1 MDMTPQ
7 QILPIVIPIAILA
20 IFLMRNRRP
29 RPLNLHLMWIVPLLV
44 IVGIGMGLYFTP
56 HEPFGP
62 WAYAGFAL
70 ALVLGGAAGWW
81 RGRTIDIHRDA
92 ETGRLMAQPS
102 PLGLILIVGLLVV
115 RRSLDAY
122 LIANAEAWHLNAV
135 AVTDAFMLFA
145 VGLVVV
151 QRIEM
156 FVRGRAIL
164 AEASPA

>member
-1 MDMTPQ
+1 MTPQ

-62 WAYAGFAL
+62 WAYAGFAF
-70 ALVLGGAAGWW
+70 ALILGGLAGWW

-92 ETGRLMAQPS
+92 ESGRLMAQPS

-164 AEASPA
+164 AGVAQGV

>member
-1 MDMTPQ
+1 MTPQ

-20 IFLMRNRRP
+20 LVVMRNRRP

-44 IVGIGMGLYFTP
+44 VLGIGMGLYFTP
-56 HEPFGP
+56 HEPFGV
-62 WAYAGFAL
+62 WAYAGFVFAL
-70 ALVLGGAAGWW
+70 GLGGVAGWW

-92 ETGRLMAQPS
+92 ETGRLMAKPS
-102 PLGLILIVGLLVV
+102 PLGLMLIVVLLVA
-115 RRSLDAY
+115 RRSLDMY
-122 LIANAEAWHLNAV
+122 LLSNAEAWHLNAV

-164 AEASPA
+164 ADAAPAA